1 VIRVALLAL
10 LLTACASA
18 PLTPAPPAAPPPDA
32 SSDEAG
38 LRQQA
43 DRLEAELRESPL
55 RVRDPTVETYL
66 AELTCRVAGE
76 YCSEIRVYLLRQ
88 PYFNAFMAPNGMLV
102 LWTGLLLRIEDE
114 AQLVAVIGHEIG
126 HYVARHSLER
136 WRRLKSTGN
145 AALALNVLGSG
156 LGSATVGAVASL
168 AAYSTIYAFSR
179 DQERA
184 ADDYGIRRM
193 RELGYRDR
201 RAAEL
206 WSAVYEEDRWR
217 EKSLLSGIFAT
228 HPATAER
235 RDRLLAA
242 TRADIGE
249 ARAAPFRNA
258 VAALREDWLEDE
270 VARRHWRQSEVL
282 LARLAGLRYQP
293 ALVQRYQGELYRRRG
308 APGDAERAEIA
319 YRAAL
324 ASAPEDA
331 RSWRG
336 LGLVLRQQGRNAE
349 AREAFR
355 RYLEAAPQAEDRAM
369 IESWL

>member
-1 VIRVALLAL
+1 MIRVALLAL
-10 LLTACASA
+10 LLAGCAGT
-18 PLTPAPPAAPPPDA
+18 PVTPARPAATPPEA

-38 LRQQA
+38 LRQQT
-43 DRLEAELRESPL
+43 DRLEAEIRESPL
-55 RVRDPTVETYL
+55 RIRDPAVEAYL
-66 AELTCRVAGE
+66 TDLTCRVAGE
-76 YCSEIRVYLLRQ
+76 YCPEIRVYLLRQ

-102 LWTGLLLRIEDE
+102 LWSGLMLRVEDE
-114 AQLVAVIGHEIG
+114 AQLVAVIGHEVG

-156 LGSATVGAVASL
+156 IGGAAVGAAASL
-168 AAYSTIYAFSR
+168 AAYSTLYAFSR
-179 DQERA
+179 EQERA
-184 ADDYGIRRM
+184 ADDYGIQRM

-206 WSAVYEEDRWR
+206 WSAVHEEDQLR

-235 RDRLLAA
+235 RDRLMAA
-242 TRADIGE
+242 THTDGGE
-249 ARAAPFRNA
+249 AREAEFRGV
-258 VAALREDWLEDE
+258 VATLREDWLEDE

-282 LARLAGLRYQP
+282 LARLAGLHYQP
-293 ALVQRYQGELYRRRG
+293 ALVERYRGELYRRRA
-308 APGDAERAEIA
+308 APGDAERAEMA

-324 ASAPEDA
+324 ASAPGDA

-336 LGLVLRQQGRNAE
+336 LGLVLRQQGRGDE

-355 RYLEAAPQAEDRAM
+355 RYLEAAPDAEDRAM